1 MRVIRV
7 EARIG
12 TSDLLV
18 ERRRSSKIKVVCNLI
33 YPCKNVSFGTSVIY
47 PNIEAFEFM
56 DTRKSKW
63 VSLSFEI
70 KP

>member
-1 MRVIRV
+1 M

-18 ERRRSSKIKVVCNLI
+18 KQRRSSKIKVVRNLI

-47 PNIEAFEFM
+47 RNIESYEFM